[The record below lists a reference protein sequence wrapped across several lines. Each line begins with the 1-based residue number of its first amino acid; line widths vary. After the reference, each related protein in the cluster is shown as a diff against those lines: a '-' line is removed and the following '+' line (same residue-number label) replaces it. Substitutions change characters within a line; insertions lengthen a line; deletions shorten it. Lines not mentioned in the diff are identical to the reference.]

1 MRREKNSRSALEE
14 SLDPGG
20 EHVTDPVRLTAAQHP
35 PTNVKACRALGQPL
49 HTAGT
54 INLLL
59 LSGNPVWSCAV
70 TEAARSMG
78 IDRVL
83 TTGSAQ
89 EAVVRLAGG
98 FPPVS
103 HLLIDPG
110 AAGPLLPQLVDLT
123 AGESPSGIAMVVLGD
138 AGQLRSSRSA
148 AAMRFGP
155 EHPLAGYGWLQRVL
169 AADFARSAAAQ
180 ERLSL
185 PELRDA
191 LNGARIQTRY
201 QPIVR
206 MSDGQPIGLEVL
218 ARLEHPTRGILQ
230 PDLFV
235 PQIEEAGLAW
245 PLTEAVVRRAF
256 EDWGGGRLATFGL
269 TLALNFPLDV
279 LLIPEALTWLEARR
293 QEVGI
298 PAESL
303 MIELTESRPVSEI
316 GRLRHAIATLRNLG
330 YGLAIDDV
338 GPEIRDHKLLL
349 DLQFTA
355 LKLDKDL
362 VRESPDSSSAT
373 VFLDQTIAAARAA
386 SLIIVAEGVEDAD
399 IWARMRALGVD
410 QAQGFLVAR
419 PLPAAAVPLWHR
431 DWCAR
436 LGD

>member
-1 MRREKNSRSALEE
+1 
-14 SLDPGG
+14 
-20 EHVTDPVRLTAAQHP
+20 
-35 PTNVKACRALGQPL
+35 LGQPRDL
-49 HTAGT
+49 SDHF
-54 INLLL
+54 NLLL
-59 LSGNPVWSCAV
+59 LSGSAARSCAV
-70 TEAARSMG
+70 TEAARAMG
-78 IDRVL
+78 ISHLHATDN
-83 TTGSAQ
+83 AQ

-103 HLLIDPG
+103 HLLID
-110 AAGPLLPQLVDLT
+110 ADCASPLLPQLVDLT
-123 AGESPSGIAMVVLGD
+123 AGESPHGIAMVVLGD
-138 AGQLRSSRSA
+138 AGPLRTSRSA
-148 AAMRFGP
+148 AAMTFVAESALPGRSW
-155 EHPLAGYGWLQRVL
+155 LARVL
-169 AADFARSAAAQ
+169 ASDQGRGAGGQ

-185 PELRDA
+185 SELRSA

-206 MSDGQPIGLEVL
+206 MSDGHPIGLEVL

-256 EDWGGGRLATFGL
+256 EDWGRGRLASFGL

-293 QEVGI
+293 AEAEI
-298 PAESL
+298 PSESL
-303 MIELTESRPVSEI
+303 VIELTESRPVTEI
-316 GRLRHAIATLRNLG
+316 ARLRHAIATLRNLG

-338 GPEIRDHKLLL
+338 GPEIRDHNALL
-349 DLQFTA
+349 DLQFTT

-362 VRESPDSSSAT
+362 VRESPDSPSAAA
-373 VFLDQTIAAARAA
+373 FLDRTIAAARAA
-386 SLIIVAEGVEDAD
+386 KLVIVAEGVEDAE
-399 IWARMRALGVD
+399 IWARMRARGVD

-436 LGD
+436 LES

>member
-1 MRREKNSRSALEE
+1 VS
-14 SLDPGG
+14 GW
-20 EHVTDPVRLTAAQHP
+20 RLTEVQRQRA
-35 PTNVKACRALGQPL
+35 NEKACDALGQPRDS
-49 HTAGT
+49 TERF
-54 INLLL
+54 NLLL
-59 LSGNPVWSCAV
+59 LSGDPAWSFAV
-70 TEAARSMG
+70 NQAAGAMG
-78 IDRVL
+78 IGRL
-83 TTGSAQ
+83 HTTDDPR

-103 HLLIDPG
+103 HLLMDAGSAG
-110 AAGPLLPQLVDLT
+110 ALLPQLVDLT
-123 AGESPSGIAMVVLGD
+123 AGESPYGIAMVVLGD
-138 AGQLRSSRSA
+138 AGALAGSRSA
-148 AAMRFGP
+148 AAMTFVPATDAPAAGRF
-155 EHPLAGYGWLQRVL
+155 WLQRVL
-169 AADFARSAAAQ
+169 AAEHGRSAAGQ

-206 MSDGQPIGLEVL
+206 MSDGHPIGLEVL
-218 ARLEHPTRGILQ
+218 ARLEHPSRGILQ

-256 EDWGGGRLATFGL
+256 EDWGHGRLAGFGL

-293 QEVGI
+293 HEAEI
-298 PAESL
+298 PAECL
-303 MIELTESRPVSEI
+303 VIELTESRPVSEI
-316 GRLRHAIATLRNLG
+316 ARLRHAIATLRNLG

-338 GPEIRDHKLLL
+338 GPEIRDHNALL

-362 VRESPDSSSAT
+362 VRESPDSPSAAA
-373 VFLDQTIAAARAA
+373 FLDQTIAAAREAG
-386 SLIIVAEGVEDAD
+386 LVIVAEGVEDAD
-399 IWARMRALGVD
+399 IWARMKALGVD

-436 LGD
+436 LRG

>member
-1 MRREKNSRSALEE
+1 
-14 SLDPGG
+14 
-20 EHVTDPVRLTAAQHP
+20 
-35 PTNVKACRALGQPL
+35 
-49 HTAGT
+49 
-54 INLLL
+54 
-59 LSGNPVWSCAV
+59 
-70 TEAARSMG
+70 MG
-78 IDRVL
+78 IDL
-83 TTGSAQ
+83 LHTTDNPQ
-89 EAVVRLAGG
+89 EAVLRLAGG
-98 FPPVS
+98 FPAVS
-103 HLLIDPG
+103 HLLMD
-110 AAGPLLPQLVDLT
+110 AGSAGSLLPQLVDLT
-123 AGESPSGIAMVVLGD
+123 AGESPHGIALVVLGD
-138 AGQLRSSRSA
+138 AGTLRSSRSA
-148 AAMRFGP
+148 AAMTFVADS
-155 EHPLAGYGWLQRVL
+155 PLPGRSWLQRVL
-169 AADFARSAAAQ
+169 ASDHARGANGQ
-180 ERLSL
+180 ERLTL

-206 MSDGQPIGLEVL
+206 MSDGHPIGLEVL

-256 EDWGGGRLATFGL
+256 EDWGRGKLASFGL

-293 QEVGI
+293 QEAEI

-303 MIELTESRPVSEI
+303 VIELTESRPVSEI
-316 GRLRHAIATLRNLG
+316 ARLRHAIATLRNLG

-338 GPEIRDHKLLL
+338 GPEIRDHNALL
-349 DLQFTA
+349 DLQFTT

-362 VRESPDSSSAT
+362 VRESPDSVTASA
-373 VFLDQTIAAARAA
+373 FLDQTIAAARAA
-386 SLIIVAEGVEDAD
+386 SLVIVAEGVEDAD